1 MRAARALSTLDEA
14 GIGDHICQLMG
25 PADDVMDRSRAFVAD
40 GALFGDKVMIV
51 GPAGAAAGD
60 LAPTV
65 LDPARLG
72 GSLITAV
79 RREAESAGR
88 EGYRSL
94 RVLHHV
100 TPDAWSAGSEEL
112 LRSELDLEEF
122 AADSGALVVCAY
134 RGVEWDASTLEE
146 VRCVHPHYLGS
157 RPASPAFHVYRTG
170 KEGWTVKGVIDAEGA
185 GAFGAVLRTLLAH
198 SATVRLLCHCLE
210 FFDAAAMHT
219 LADVSRHLPDRKV
232 VLEGTNE
239 TLRLAWE
246 LSGFAVPSIPVVM
259 AP

>member
-1 MRAARALSTLDEA
+1 MRAARTLATLDEA
-14 GIGDHICQLMG
+14 GVGDHVCQLMG
-25 PADDVMDRSRAFVAD
+25 PTDDVIDRSRAFVAD

-51 GPAGAAAGD
+51 GPAVEAAGEF
-60 LAPTV
+60 AQTV
-65 LDPARLG
+65 LDPSRLD
-72 GSLITAV
+72 GSLIAAV

-100 TPDAWSAGSEEL
+100 TPGAWSEGPEEL

-134 RGVEWDASTLEE
+134 SGAEWGASTLDE
-146 VRCVHPHYLGS
+146 VRCVHPHHLGS
-157 RPASPAFHVYRTG
+157 RPSSPAFQVYRTG
-170 KEGWTVKGVIDAEGA
+170 KEGWTVNGTIDAEGA
-185 GAFGAVLRTLLAH
+185 DAFGAVLCSLLAQ
-198 SATVRLLCHCLE
+198 SATVRLLCHGLE
-210 FFDAAAMHT
+210 FLDAAAMGT
-219 LADVSRHLPDRKV
+219 LADASRHLPDRKV
-232 VLEGTNE
+232 VLEGTNA

-259 AP
+259 AS

>member
-1 MRAARALSTLDEA
+1 VRAARTLATLDEA
-14 GIGDHICQLMG
+14 GIGDHVCQLMA

-51 GPAGAAAGD
+51 GRAVEAAGEF
-60 LAPTV
+60 AQTV
-65 LDPARLG
+65 LDPARLE
-72 GSLITAV
+72 GSLIGAV

-94 RVLHHV
+94 RVLNHV
-100 TPDAWSAGSEEL
+100 TPGAWPEGPEAL

-122 AADSGALVVCAY
+122 AADSGTLVVCAY
-134 RGVEWDASTLEE
+134 RGAEWDASTLEE
-146 VRCVHPHYLGS
+146 VRCVHPHYVGS
-157 RPASPAFHVYRTG
+157 RPAPPFTVYRTG
-170 KEGWTVKGVIDAEGA
+170 KEGWTVNGVIDAEGA
-185 GAFGAVLRTLLAH
+185 DAFGAVLRTLLAQ
-198 SATVRLLCHCLE
+198 SATVRLLCHGLE
-210 FFDAAAMHT
+210 FLDAATMNT
-219 LADVSRHLPDRKV
+219 LAEASRHLPDRKV

-239 TLRLAWE
+239 TVRLAWE

>member
-1 MRAARALSTLDEA
+1 MRAARALATLDEA
-14 GIGDHICQLMG
+14 GIGDHVCQLMA
-25 PADDVMDRSRAFVAD
+25 PADDVLDRSRAFIED

-51 GPAGAAAGD
+51 GRAVEAVGEFAQKVFDP
-60 LAPTV
+60 V
-65 LDPARLG
+65 QLD
-72 GSLITAV
+72 GSLIGAV
-79 RREAESAGR
+79 RREAASAGR

-100 TPDAWSAGSEEL
+100 TPGAWPEGPEAL

-134 RGVEWDASTLEE
+134 RGAEWDASTLEKI
-146 VRCVHPHYLGS
+146 RCVHPHYLGS
-157 RPASPAFHVYRTG
+157 RPASPAFQVYRTG
-170 KEGWTVKGVIDAEGA
+170 EEGWTVNGVIDAEGA
-185 GAFGAVLRTLLAH
+185 GAFGAALRTLLAQ
-198 SATVRLLCHCLE
+198 SATVRLFCHGLE
-210 FFDAAAMHT
+210 FFDAAAMDT
-219 LADVSRHLPDRKV
+219 LAGAARYLPGRKV

-239 TLRLAWE
+239 TVRLAWE

>member
-1 MRAARALSTLDEA
+1 MRAARTLATLDEA
-14 GIGDHICQLMG
+14 GNGDHVCQLMG

-51 GPAGAAAGD
+51 GPAVETAGEF
-60 LAPTV
+60 AQTV

-72 GSLITAV
+72 GSLIAAV

-100 TPDAWSAGSEEL
+100 SRDAWPEGPEEL

-134 RGVEWDASTLEE
+134 RGAEWDASTLEE

-157 RPASPAFHVYRTG
+157 RPESPAFQVYRTG
-170 KEGWTVKGVIDAEGA
+170 KAGWTVNGVIDAEGA
-185 GAFGAVLRTLLAH
+185 SAFGAVLCTLLAQ
-198 SATVRLLCHCLE
+198 SVTVRLLCHGLE
-210 FFDAAAMHT
+210 FFDAAAMGT
-219 LADVSRHLPDRKV
+219 LADASRHLPDRKV
-232 VLEGTNE
+232 VLEGTND